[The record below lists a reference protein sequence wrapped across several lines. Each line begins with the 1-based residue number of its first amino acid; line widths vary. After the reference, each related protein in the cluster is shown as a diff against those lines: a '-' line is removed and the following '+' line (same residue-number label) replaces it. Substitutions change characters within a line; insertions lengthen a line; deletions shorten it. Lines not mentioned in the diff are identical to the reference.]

1 MNKKKDGQILDDKSR
16 CKQYFD
22 NCTFSKSSSDLRKS
36 VVNVHVVPRSEINHR
51 PVKREIC
58 IFISPPPSRDTY
70 DGKLL
75 ERLVTNSDKGN
86 TNLVEIGQINQ
97 PSTNGARNRADLSV
111 SSVTNTSGS
120 RCREG
125 INYFNASRWKRERVH
140 ATCLARV

>member
-1 MNKKKDGQILDDKSR
+1 MDKFSTTKVDANNISIIVLSQNHPPTFERASSTFTSSR
-16 CKQYFD
+16 DPKLIID
-22 NCTFSKSSSDLRKS
+22 RSKGRFAYSY
-36 VVNVHVVPRSEINHR
+36 P
-51 PVKREIC
+51 P
-58 IFISPPPSRDTY
+58 PPPSRDTY

-75 ERLVTNSDKGN
+75 ECLVTNSDKGN